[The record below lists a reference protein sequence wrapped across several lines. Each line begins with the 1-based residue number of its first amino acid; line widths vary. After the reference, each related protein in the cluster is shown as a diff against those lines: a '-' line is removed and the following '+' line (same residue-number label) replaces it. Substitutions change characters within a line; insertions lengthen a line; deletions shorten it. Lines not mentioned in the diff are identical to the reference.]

1 MFLSQVIRLKRKC
14 LDMSLDDFSKIC
26 NVSSTTIANLEKG
39 RELSKE
45 KFSQIMTNLKNYESS
60 LCDEDKVAYYL
71 RYSVELLI
79 NEPDERMIEKNCD
92 EVIFKAIRLK
102 NLKYEG

>member
-1 MFLSQVIRLKRKC
+1 MKLCQILKIKRKC

-45 KFSQIMTNLKNYESS
+45 KFSQIMTDLKRYESS
-60 LCDEDKVAYYL
+60 LCEEDKVSYWL

-79 NEPDERMIEKNCD
+79 NEPDERLIEKNCD
-92 EVIFKAIRLK
+92 EVIFKALRLK
-102 NLKYEG
+102 NIKYEG